1 MFLTLQNF
9 MLLKKKSELNKQVTR
24 TEMKEGRFT
33 NFPAFHTSAVIKQKT
48 L

>member
-9 MLLKKKSELNKQVTR
+9 MLLKKKSTLNKQITR
-24 TEMKEGRFT
+24 IEMKEGKFT
-33 NFPAFHTSAVIKQKT
+33 NFPVFHTSAVIKQKT

>member
-9 MLLKKKSELNKQVTR
+9 MLLKKKSELNKQITR
-24 TEMKEGRFT
+24 TEMKEGKFKK
-33 NFPAFHTSAVIKQKT
+33 FPVFHTSAVIKQKT